1 MFFVKGEGTQCGTDI
16 GGVVDELEGAE
27 DIVSIAAHYLG
38 LLSSIFK
45 ALFKPTRRLYTN
57 LVHLDSRNK

>member
-38 LLSSIFK
+38 LLSSILK
-45 ALFKPTRRLYTN
+45 A
-57 LVHLDSRNK
+57 